1 MQRFAKIVNDDTKA
15 CIVGIGDPAARWKVD
30 RIEVTPPSEE
40 NPDGVYQE
48 VERTVADYYREQGME
63 LLDVELGDDGKWYL
77 AGYGPVTPLE
87 ERKQLAY
94 QKLWE
99 AYKAFQTTYVDAEDL
114 TLAVLCASHGSAKGA
129 AVQSWVM
136 GLWQTYYGVKDRI
149 AAAADAA
156 ELDAVDL
163 APDAYGAP
171 PYTIRELN
179 EEAAGFL
186 ANNQ

>member
-1 MQRFAKIVNDDTKA
+1 MQRFAKVINEETRQ
-15 CIVGIGDPAARWKVD
+15 CIVGIGDPAAHWKTE
-30 RIEVTPPSEE
+30 RIEIEAPSED
-40 NPDGVYQE
+40 NPEGVYQA
-48 VERTVADYYREQGME
+48 VERTIADYYREQGME

-77 AGYGPVTPLE
+77 SGFGPVTNLE

-99 AYKAFQTTYVDAEDL
+99 NYKEFQTRYVDAEDL
-114 TLAVLCASHGSAKGA
+114 TLAVLCASHGSLKGT

-149 AAAADAA
+149 AAAASAA

-179 EEAAGFL
+179 EEASAFL
-186 ANNQ
+186 EQ